1 MPPKIV
7 VGEVHQSG
15 TQHPSGVTLKA
26 RKMTKE
32 EDAER
37 RKKIQR
43 EGQSVV
49 AVGSG
54 AAVVKQSGGSS
65 IMPTAGRRR
74 SR

>member
-1 MPPKIV
+1 MPSKIV

-54 AAVVKQSGGSS
+54 AAVVKQSGGS
-65 IMPTAGRRR
+65 IMPTAGRR

>member
-1 MPPKIV
+1 MPKII

-43 EGQSVV
+43 EGQSV

-54 AAVVKQSGGSS
+54 AAVKQSGGSS

>member
-1 MPPKIV
+1 MPSKII

-54 AAVVKQSGGSS
+54 AAVKQSGGGS

>member
-1 MPPKIV
+1 MPKII

-43 EGQSVV
+43 EGQSV

-54 AAVVKQSGGSS
+54 AAVKQSGGS
-65 IMPTAGRRR
+65 IMPTAGRR